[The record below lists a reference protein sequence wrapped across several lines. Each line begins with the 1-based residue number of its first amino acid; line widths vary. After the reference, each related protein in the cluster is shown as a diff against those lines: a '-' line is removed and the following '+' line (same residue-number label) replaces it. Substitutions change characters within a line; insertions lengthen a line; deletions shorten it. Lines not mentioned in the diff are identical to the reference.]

1 MSAWFL
7 PGLLQLVVA
16 VTAFGPK
23 DYLWPLPQSVNCADT
38 TTYPIN
44 QESFKFVGAGPGGQ
58 LVPLTQAFQRYR
70 RILFKSPSTARKD
83 VKRSHDSPS
92 DFQLDMLIVEVIS
105 ADASLTAGT
114 DESCKRHTFNKMYFT
129 ACWLRDLQPSLM

>member
-1 MSAWFL
+1 MSPWCI
-7 PGLLQLVVA
+7 PGLLQLVVT

-38 TTYPIN
+38 TTYPIDL
-44 QESFKFVGAGPGGQ
+44 ESFTFVGAGPGGQ

-70 RILFKSPSTARKD
+70 RILFKSPSTARNN
-83 VKRSHDSPS
+83 VKRSRDVTS

-105 ADASLTAGT
+105 ADASLTADT
-114 DESCKRHTFNKMYFT
+114 DESCKTCILYILVK
-129 ACWLRDLQPSLM
+129 

>member
-1 MSAWFL
+1 MSPWCI

-38 TTYPIN
+38 ITYPID

-70 RILFKSPSTARKD
+70 KILFKSLSTATIPTARND
-83 VKRSHDSPS
+83 VKRSRDGPS

-105 ADASLTAGT
+105 ADASLTADT
-114 DESCKRHTFNKMYFT
+114 DESCKMF
-129 ACWLRDLQPSLM
+129 WLGH